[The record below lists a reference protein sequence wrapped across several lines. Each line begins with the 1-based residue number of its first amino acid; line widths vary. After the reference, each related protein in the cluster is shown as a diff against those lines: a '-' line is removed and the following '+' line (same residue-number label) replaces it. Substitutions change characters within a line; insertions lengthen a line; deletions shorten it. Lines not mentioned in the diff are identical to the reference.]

1 MLCGFMATFFFLTKT
16 SSKTTVTE
24 KNLIFI
30 FKANIQQY
38 YSTFME
44 KQQNFNFAQEESYT
58 ILLIL

>member
-16 SSKTTVTE
+16 PSKTTVTE
-24 KNLIFI
+24 KKLFFI